1 MQEVGGGLQ
10 WTMDSVGIK
19 KHKIDHIYVSQAL
32 ISRLIKAQVVRDEGF
47 RHNGPQV
54 EGLWVYSDHLPV
66 IVELE

>member
-1 MQEVGGGLQ
+1 M
-10 WTMDSVGIK
+10 
-19 KHKIDHIYVSQAL
+19 
-32 ISRLIKAQVVRDEGF
+32 ISRLVKAQVVRDEGF